1 MHLVIATREDPLP
14 PVARLRA
21 SGPVENT

>member
-21 SGPVENT
+21 SGPVQR